1 MWCFVCL
8 CICVPVICLV
18 PTKVKRR
25 NQIPWNWNYKQ
36 LWAVTW
42 ILGLEPRFSTGQLL
56 ATQPSLQLFSVTI
69 FTLEYWDWCIC
80 SNLLALCLAP
90 PTVWAGNTWRWEV
103 CDETVERRV
112 CAHAC
117 YTRTAEHAYAHT
129 RRPEDFGGHPALPLS
144 PCYLETGPLPELAAR
159 LVASK
164 SQVFSNF
171 CPQCWAV
178 PDVM

>member
-1 MWCFVCL
+1 M
-8 CICVPVICLV
+8 
-18 PTKVKRR
+18 
-25 NQIPWNWNYKQ
+25 
-36 LWAVTW
+36 
-42 ILGLEPRFSTGQLL
+42 
-56 ATQPSLQLFSVTI
+56 
-69 FTLEYWDWCIC
+69 
-80 SNLLALCLAP
+80 
-90 PTVWAGNTWRWEV
+90 
-103 CDETVERRV
+103 

-144 PCYLETGPLPELAAR
+144 PYSLETESLLELAAR

-164 SQVFSNF
+164 PQAFSSF